1 LGKSYSSLRGRK
13 TNYRGDGAG
22 SGPYHCASGIQ
33 EDSMTFGSLYRIFL
47 LKGAFENLL
56 SYSVLSGKVLMAIN
70 RFQLMQK
77 WSVPKK

>member
-1 LGKSYSSLRGRK
+1 
-13 TNYRGDGAG
+13 
-22 SGPYHCASGIQ
+22 
-33 EDSMTFGSLYRIFL
+33 MTFGSLYRIFL